1 MRKQLPDSRDSVM
14 TVSRRRRN
22 HALAVQQAGKPN
34 QSSASWM
41 AHNSAARQLNDSLSA
56 RRPGERRDPY
66 LVQVRLKDT
75 VERAAKRRD
84 VPMAASYPV
93 TKFRLYS
100 TGIRGIIAAMA
111 A

>member
-75 VERAAKRRD
+75 VEK
-84 VPMAASYPV
+84 SC
-93 TKFRLYS
+93 S
-100 TGIRGIIAAMA
+100 H
-111 A
+111 